1 MTTLRWGILSNAR
14 HAIDAILPAL
24 AKTTS
29 GKAVAIAARNA
40 DAAADTARRFGIARV
55 HPTYE
60 ALLADPGVDAI
71 YIGLPNSLHA
81 EWIEKSIAAGKHV
94 LCEKPITVTA
104 RETDGIADKAAAR
117 GVHVQ
122 EALMTWSHPRWHQV
136 RDVIRSG
143 RIGRLTAVQ
152 GRFSFFTRDPGNIRN
167 QSGLGGGA
175 LLDLGM
181 YLVSSARFLL
191 ETEPAR
197 TSALVEYDP
206 DFGTDRYC
214 SFLLDFPN
222 AQGSF
227 VCSNQMG
234 YAQRMIVYGTHGH
247 IDIDT
252 PWTPSPAEPTR
263 YIVNAAAGDTAPLV
277 EEIVTVPPVDQYAE
291 QMTAFAEV
299 VAGRRAPAVPFQS
312 SINNMRVLDAIR
324 AAGSSGTWQN
334 I

>member
-1 MTTLRWGILSNAR
+1 MTSLRWGILSNAK

-24 AKTTS
+24 EKTDT
-29 GKAVAIAARNA
+29 GKAMAIAAR
-40 DAAADTARRFGIARV
+40 DVAAARKTAERFGIERV
-55 HPTYE
+55 HSSYE
-60 ALLADPGVDAI
+60 ALLADPNIDAI

-81 EWIEKSIAAGKHV
+81 EWIGRSIAAGKHV
-94 LCEKPITVTA
+94 LCEKPITVNRA
-104 RETDGIADKAAAR
+104 ETDGIAAQAAAR

-122 EALMTWSHPRWHQV
+122 EALMTWSHPRWHRI
-136 RDVIRSG
+136 RDVVRSG

-152 GRFSFFTRDPGNIRN
+152 GRFSFFTRDPANIRN
-167 QSGLGGGA
+167 QAALGGGA

-181 YLVSSARFLL
+181 YLVSSARFVL
-191 ETEPAR
+191 ETEPTRAA
-197 TSALVEYDP
+197 ALIEYDP

-234 YAQRMIVYGTHGH
+234 YAQRIVFYGTHGH
-247 IDIDT
+247 IDVET

-263 YIVNAAAGDTAPLV
+263 FILNSAAGDTAPLV
-277 EEIVTVPPVDQYAE
+277 EEVVTIPAVDQYTE
-291 QMTAFAEV
+291 QMAAFAGL
-299 VAGRRAPAVPFQS
+299 VAGKRQAAVPFES
-312 SINNMRVLDAIR
+312 SVNNMRVLDAIR
-324 AAGSSGTWQN
+324 AAGKSGAWQQ

>member
-1 MTTLRWGILSNAR
+1 MSSLRWGILGNAK
-14 HAIDAILPAL
+14 HAVDAILPAL
-24 AKTTS
+24 AKTET

-40 DAAADTARRFGIARV
+40 DAAAATAKRFGVDRV
-55 HPTYE
+55 HKDYD
-60 ALLADPGVDAI
+60 ALLADPDVDAI

-81 EWIEKSIAAGKHV
+81 KWISRSIAAGKHV

-104 RETDGIADKAAAR
+104 AETDGIAEAATAR
-117 GVHVQ
+117 GIHVQ
-122 EALMTWSHPRWHQV
+122 EALMTWSHPRWHRI

-143 RIGRLTAVQ
+143 KIGRPTAVQ
-152 GRFSFFTRDPGNIRN
+152 GRFSFFTRDAGNIRN
-167 QSGLGGGA
+167 QSSLGGGA

-181 YLVSSARFLL
+181 YLVSSARFVL
-191 ETEPAR
+191 ETEPTR
-197 TSALVEYDP
+197 TAALVEYDP

-234 YAQRMIVYGTHGH
+234 YAQRMIIYGTHGH

-252 PWTPSPAEPTR
+252 PWTPSPTEPTR
-263 YIVNAAAGDTAPLV
+263 FILSGADGDTAPLV
-277 EEIVTVPPVDQYAE
+277 EEVVTVPIVDQYTE
-291 QMTAFAEV
+291 QMAAFAEL
-299 VAGRRAPAVPFQS
+299 VAGKRPPAVPFAS
-312 SINNMRVLDAIR
+312 SVKNMRVLDAIR
-324 AAGSSGTWQN
+324 AAGKSGTWQE